1 MAGSLS
7 YPNKVK
13 DVYKSLV
20 FYKTGDEKFYRDN
33 GSSDVEL
40 DIGGGHAGIN
50 NDLAWLKFTTTST
63 VGSGNLFEIINNTV
77 SMFSID
83 TDGTAKFKGQA
94 SAPSSVTNGSLY
106 YNQTSNKLFVGID
119 DGAGGGGA

>member
-7 YPNKVK
+7 HPNLIK

-20 FYKTGDEKFYRDN
+20 FYKTSDAKFYRDN

-40 DIGGGHAGIN
+40 DIGGGHDGIN
-50 NDLAWLKFTTTST
+50 NALAWLKFTTTST
-63 VGSGNLFEIINNTV
+63 VSSGKLFELNNNSA

-83 TDGTAKFKGQA
+83 VDGTLQLKGQG
-94 SAPSSVTNGSLY
+94 SAPTAGKGKIYCDTNGDFHLGY
-106 YNQTSNKLFVGID
+106 E
-119 DGAGGGGA
+119 

>member
-7 YPNKVK
+7 HPNKIK

-20 FYKTGDEKFYRDN
+20 FYKTGDSKFYRDN

-40 DIGGGHAGIN
+40 DIGGGHDGIN

-63 VGSGNLFEIINNTV
+63 VNSGNLFEIINN
-77 SMFSID
+77 SGSIFSLD
-83 TDGTAKFKGQA
+83 
-94 SAPSSVTNGSLY
+94 VNGSIQLRKQSSTPTAVAGQLHLNNDGHLY
-106 YNQTSNKLFVGID
+106 LAYE
-119 DGAGGGGA
+119 